1 MGDLVVT
8 KHRKVHSKPD
18 DTGTDGEVDDMT
30 LKDKQDVA
38 QSSMVNGSS
47 NGEGSHVQIDS
58 AKPYADG
65 DAREVD
71 TDNMSHKTDCLQELL
86 QLAQEYESVDASK
99 RGLDNGCHPQNEG
112 FNEVSPE
119 EIVEQGICVKEDV
132 KCVSNQK
139 AGMEVFH
146 SEGAEL
152 KSTASEKGV
161 SASFSVSQSKTTPT
175 GDQRNL
181 QNKEVRDT
189 GQTHASQN
197 RRSSRSAS
205 FSSITIGPSRS
216 HFTIPQPFSLA
227 TDKRALGGGR
237 PRDEQ
242 VLQKP
247 LGFNGIFEDSH
258 SRTPVVSRKLCA
270 KLPVA
275 KSICSESIK
284 HLDDPLKRL
293 TIRANPEHHDEDAM
307 SISSVR
313 SCSQAPKAKASRFT
327 STSSFKFQ
335 SEARA
340 EQRKEY
346 YLKLQERLGAKE
358 EEMKHMQAKAKKEK
372 EEEIKLLRKSMTF
385 KASPVPSFYQEGPP
399 PKAELPKTPTTRA
412 KSPNFTRRDSHS
424 GFSAST
430 RLCNTIRCEAELRSS
445 LSPQKPGKGND
456 KEVLG
461 KENQSKRSVGG
472 RSLSASPN
480 EKPAER
486 KTSSSGSASALEL
499 LDVEISV
506 SGGGFEDVQ
515 VKVRDPLTVSYDL
528 MMSDE
533 EEEAHVGKIAES
545 MHVTSN
551 GEGDKVYV
559 DKIKCSEEASAVN
572 GSIGRP
578 KESNVLKGHGN
589 ANAGVLSTNSN
600 NTKADRKVQ
609 PLAYEERGL
618 V

>member
-1 MGDLVVT
+1 MSDLVVT

-18 DTGTDGEVDDMT
+18 DTSADGEMEDMT
-30 LKDKQDVA
+30 LRDKQDVA
-38 QSSMVNGSS
+38 QTSMVNGSS
-47 NGEGSHVQIDS
+47 NGEGSS
-58 AKPYADG
+58 AKAYTDG
-65 DAREVD
+65 DAREGD
-71 TDNMSHKTDCLQELL
+71 IDNMSHKTDSIQELL

-99 RGLDNGCHPQNEG
+99 SGLDNGCHPQNER

-119 EIVEQGICVKEDV
+119 EIVEHTISVKEDV

-139 AGMEVFH
+139 AGMEVSH
-146 SEGAEL
+146 SEGAGS
-152 KSTASEKGV
+152 KSTALEKGV
-161 SASFSVSQSKTTPT
+161 FTSFSVSQSKTTPS
-175 GDQRNL
+175 DQRNSE
-181 QNKEVRDT
+181 NKVAHDT
-189 GQTHASQN
+189 AQAHASEN
-197 RRSSRSAS
+197 RRNSRRAS
-205 FSSITIGPSRS
+205 LSSITIGPSRS

-227 TDKRALGGGR
+227 TDRRALGGGR
-237 PRDEQ
+237 PRDDGGQ

-247 LGFNGIFEDSH
+247 LGFNDVCEDSH
-258 SRTPVVSRKLCA
+258 SRTPVVSRKLH
-270 KLPVA
+270 VG
-275 KSICSESIK
+275 KSIRSESIK

-293 TIRANPEHHDEDAM
+293 TIRANPEHYDEDAM

-327 STSSFKFQ
+327 STSGFKFQ
-335 SEARA
+335 SDARA
-340 EQRKEY
+340 EKRKEY
-346 YLKLQERLGAKE
+346 YLKLQERLSAKE

-430 RLCNTIRCEAELRSS
+430 RLCNTIRCEADLRSS
-445 LSPQKPGKGND
+445 LSPQKPGK
-456 KEVLG
+456 VLG
-461 KENQSKRSVGG
+461 KENQRKRSVGG
-472 RSLSASPN
+472 RSLSESPN
-480 EKPAER
+480 EKPAEH
-486 KTSSSGSASALEL
+486 KTLSTGSASAFEL

-533 EEEAHVGKIAES
+533 EEAHVVQSAES
-545 MHVTSN
+545 MHVTRN
-551 GEGDKVYV
+551 GEGDKVKV
-559 DKIKCSEEASAVN
+559 DKIKCSEEVSAVN
-572 GSIGRP
+572 GSFGRP

-589 ANAGVLSTNSN
+589 ANAGVLSSNSN
-600 NTKADRKVQ
+600 KTKADRKVQ